1 MSRKQLF
8 ALFLCSLVI
17 LTTGSGLITLLPVY
31 ATQIGA
37 APAVVGYYLSFSYL
51 ASAIGTVAAGCLSD
65 RLQRR
70 KTLIIMCGMVNVPA
84 LWLMGRA
91 TNVWH
96 LAVLTATIWFLGDMG
111 FTLLGILT
119 GLFAKQAER
128 GKVFGI
134 LALTSTLGALIGGL
148 TTGPIADRWGYPTM
162 FAALSLF
169 WSLLPL
175 TALLLEDKVVARVRD
190 EGASPSREK
199 PGLGGGLYLL
209 LLASLTVGLAQFV
222 ANLGRSLAMN
232 DLGFSAAAISSTGAV
247 GAALALPLPVLV
259 GWLSDRV
266 GRVRLLIFGYV
277 ACTMGLLVLAVATSL
292 WHFWLVLALL
302 NVLYAVRSVGS
313 ALVMDLAP
321 KESLGRGLSLFSA
334 TTSVGGIIGFA
345 GTGYAVQS
353 LGMVF
358 ALRLG
363 AFLPLIAIAVLIPI
377 RQVGREKRSA
387 LRPAEPLHTAA

>member
-1 MSRKQLF
+1 
-8 ALFLCSLVI
+8 
-17 LTTGSGLITLLPVY
+17 
-31 ATQIGA
+31 
-37 APAVVGYYLSFSYL
+37 
-51 ASAIGTVAAGCLSD
+51 
-65 RLQRR
+65 
-70 KTLIIMCGMVNVPA
+70 
-84 LWLMGRA
+84 
-91 TNVWH
+91 
-96 LAVLTATIWFLGDMG
+96 MG

-292 WHFWLVLALL
+292 WHFWLALALL
-302 NVLYAVRSVGS
+302 NVLYAARSVGS

-353 LGMVF
+353 LGMAS

-363 AFLPLIAIAVLIPI
+363 AFLPLIATAVLIPI

>member
-17 LTTGSGLITLLPVY
+17 WTTGSGLIPLLPVY

-37 APAVVGYYLSFSYL
+37 APAVVGYYLSFTYL
-51 ASAIGTVAAGCLSD
+51 ASAIGTVAAGWLSD

-70 KTLIIMCGMVNVPA
+70 KTLTIMCGMVSVPA

-96 LAVLTATIWFLGDMG
+96 LAMLTATIWFLGSMG
-111 FTLLGILT
+111 LTLLGILT
-119 GLFAKQAER
+119 GLFAQQAER

-266 GRVRLLIFGYV
+266 GRVRLLIFGYL

-292 WHFWLVLALL
+292 YHFWLALALL
-302 NVLYAVRSVGS
+302 NVLYAVNSVGS

-334 TTSVGGIIGFA
+334 TNSVGGIIGFA

-353 LGMVF
+353 LGMAF
-358 ALRLG
+358 ILRLG

-387 LRPAEPLHTAA
+387 LRPTEPLHTAA